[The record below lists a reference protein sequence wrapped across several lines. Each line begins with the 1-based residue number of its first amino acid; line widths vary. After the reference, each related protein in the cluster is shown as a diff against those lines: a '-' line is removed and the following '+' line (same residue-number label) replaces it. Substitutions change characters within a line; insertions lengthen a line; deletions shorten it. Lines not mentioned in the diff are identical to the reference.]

1 MPIYQ
6 KFFGKSFFIPQEV
19 LLAKLLTT
27 RTLKTEIMRIYKET
41 IILLNTTR
49 TGYSIKQ
56 VLDKTSTLTVQELID
71 YLSDFDPESP
81 ILFSNDNGYMFGE
94 IDEDSFE
101 EIEIE
106 KR

>member
-1 MPIYQ
+1 MTQ
-6 KFFGKSFFIPQEV
+6 KT
-19 LLAKLLTT
+19 A
-27 RTLKTEIMRIYKET
+27 
-41 IILLNTTR
+41 ILLNTKR

-81 ILFSNDNGYMFGE
+81 ILFSNDNNYTFGE
-94 IDEDSFE
+94 IKKYSFD

-106 KR
+106 NDNF

>member
-1 MPIYQ
+1 M
-6 KFFGKSFFIPQEV
+6 KANTKTAV
-19 LLAKLLTT
+19 LLHTK
-27 RTLKTEIMRIYKET
+27 
-41 IILLNTTR
+41 R

-81 ILFSNDNGYMFGE
+81 ILFSNDNNYTFGE
-94 IDEDSFE
+94 IDEDSFD

-106 KR
+106 DDNF